1 MPLNALASLLIFLQE
16 RRLPLSLCGWQMRN
30 RLIYLPISS
39 ITEWF
44 AIPMVNLRV
53 ISLAAPFVLC
63 TSLFALSLVQAQ
75 SLPTKKKS
83 DISAPAPQAKTVS
96 LSNIPHAVATAF
108 CETYPNAALVSA
120 TWVERNAET
129 CIKLHTSEG
138 TKTRDLLY
146 RLSGE
151 LIEMAETISPIA
163 LPEAVKETIHEE
175 FSRAEILSAKRLV
188 SAAPTLY
195 EVTLSFGAEKET
207 LIYDAKGVLVR
218 KVEHLPRAVQK
229 AFEAQYPR
237 AEILAFSKQDEDGF
251 VRWVIESREGQS
263 HREIVYAET
272 GEVVAISERLF
283 PIDLPE
289 AIKETL
295 AESFSGSTLITAKRL
310 TQVQYHISV
319 SDSSGSTML
328 ALDATGKLLD
338 MDAQSEH
345 VLLSLAT
352 SPAPSQ
358 DLKAEEDAIAPIPV
372 ALPDPEVDLAVA
384 LKPIKVE
391 EPLAAIAA
399 EKKERPVII
408 VRRYYAPSLG
418 WIPPIMR
425 LWRPSWW
432 W

>member
-1 MPLNALASLLIFLQE
+1 MMTSCLT
-16 RRLPLSLCGWQMRN
+16 R
-30 RLIYLPISS
+30 
-39 ITEWF
+39 
-44 AIPMVNLRV
+44 
-53 ISLAAPFVLC
+53 LAAPFVLC
-63 TSLFALSLVQAQ
+63 ISLFALSLAQAQ
-75 SLPTKKKS
+75 PLPTKKKS
-83 DISAPAPQAKTVS
+83 DASAPAAYAKTVS
-96 LSNIPHAVATAF
+96 LSDIPQAVATAF
-108 CETYPNAALVSA
+108 RETYPNAALVSA
-120 TWVERNAET
+120 TWVEHHAET
-129 CIKLHTSEG
+129 CIKLHTLEG

-195 EVTLSFGAEKET
+195 EVTLSLGAEKET

-272 GEVVAISERLF
+272 GEIVSISERLF

-295 AESFSGSTLITAKRL
+295 AENFSGSTLITAKQL
-310 TQVQYHISV
+310 TQVQYHVSV
-319 SDSSGSTML
+319 SDSSGNTTL

-338 MDAQSEH
+338 MDTQSAQAVAS
-345 VLLSLAT
+345 APT
-352 SPAPSQ
+352 SSAPSQ
-358 DLKAEEDAIAPIPV
+358 ALKAAEDAIAPIPV
-372 ALPDPEVDLAVA
+372 ALPDPKVDSAVA
-384 LKPIKVE
+384 LKPVE
-391 EPLAAIAA
+391 VKEPLAAIADG
-399 EKKERPVII
+399 KKERPVIII

-418 WIPPIMR
+418 WIPPLIR
-425 LWRPSWW
+425 RWRPSWW

>member
-1 MPLNALASLLIFLQE
+1 MMNV
-16 RRLPLSLCGWQMRN
+16 CV
-30 RLIYLPISS
+30 
-39 ITEWF
+39 T
-44 AIPMVNLRV
+44 
-53 ISLAAPFVLC
+53 SLAAALVLC
-63 TSLFALSLVQAQ
+63 TSFFALRLAEAQPLPAKKKPASSVPNPGHHAKALSL
-75 SLPTKKKS
+75 SE
-83 DISAPAPQAKTVS
+83 
-96 LSNIPHAVATAF
+96 IPHGVATAF
-108 CETYPNAALVSA
+108 REAYPNAALVSA

-310 TQVQYHISV
+310 TQVQYHIGV
-319 SDSSGSTML
+319 SDSSGNTML

>member
-1 MPLNALASLLIFLQE
+1 MTSCLT
-16 RRLPLSLCGWQMRN
+16 R
-30 RLIYLPISS
+30 
-39 ITEWF
+39 
-44 AIPMVNLRV
+44 
-53 ISLAAPFVLC
+53 LAATFVLC
-63 TSLFALSLVQAQ
+63 TSLFALSLAQAQ

-83 DISAPAPQAKTVS
+83 GTSAPAARHAKPVAS
-96 LSNIPHAVATAF
+96 SEIPPTVATAF
-108 CETYPNAALVSA
+108 RETYPNAALVSA

-129 CIKLHTSEG
+129 CIKLHTLEG

-151 LIEMAETISPIA
+151 LIEMAETILPIA

-195 EVTLSFGAEKET
+195 EVTLSLGAEKET

-218 KVEHLPRAVQK
+218 KVEHLPQAVQK

-272 GEVVAISERLF
+272 GEIVAISERLF

-295 AESFSGSTLITAKRL
+295 AENFSGSTLITAKRL
-310 TQVQYHISV
+310 TQVQYHVSV
-319 SDSSGSTML
+319 SDSSGNTML

-338 MDAQSEH
+338 MDAQSER
-345 VLLSLAT
+345 VLPSLAA
-352 SPAPSQ
+352 SPAASQ
-358 DLKAEEDAIAPIPV
+358 TLKAAEDAIAPIPV
-372 ALPDPEVDLAVA
+372 ALPDPKVDSAVA
-384 LKPIKVE
+384 LKPVEVE
-391 EPLAAIAA
+391 EPLAAMAA
-399 EKKERPVII
+399 EKKERPVIII

-418 WIPPIMR
+418 WIPPMMR

>member
-1 MPLNALASLLIFLQE
+1 MTSCLT
-16 RRLPLSLCGWQMRN
+16 R
-30 RLIYLPISS
+30 
-39 ITEWF
+39 
-44 AIPMVNLRV
+44 
-53 ISLAAPFVLC
+53 LAAPFVLC
-63 TSLFALSLVQAQ
+63 TSLFALSLAQAQ
-75 SLPTKKKS
+75 PLPTKKKS
-83 DISAPAPQAKTVS
+83 DASAPAPHAKTVS
-96 LSNIPHAVATAF
+96 LSDIPQAVATAF

-129 CIKLHTSEG
+129 CIKLQTLEG

-195 EVTLSFGAEKET
+195 EVTLSLGAEKET

-272 GEVVAISERLF
+272 GEIVAISERLF

-295 AESFSGSTLITAKRL
+295 AENFSGSTLITAKRL
-310 TQVQYHISV
+310 TQVQYHVSV
-319 SDSSGSTML
+319 SDSSGNTML

-338 MDAQSEH
+338 MDAQSER
-345 VLLSLAT
+345 VLPSLAA

-358 DLKAEEDAIAPIPV
+358 ALKAAEDAIAPIPV
-372 ALPDPEVDLAVA
+372 ALPDPKVDSAVA
-384 LKPIKVE
+384 LKPVEVE
-391 EPLAAIAA
+391 EPLAAMAA
-399 EKKERPVII
+399 EKKERPVIII

-418 WIPPIMR
+418 WIPAMMR